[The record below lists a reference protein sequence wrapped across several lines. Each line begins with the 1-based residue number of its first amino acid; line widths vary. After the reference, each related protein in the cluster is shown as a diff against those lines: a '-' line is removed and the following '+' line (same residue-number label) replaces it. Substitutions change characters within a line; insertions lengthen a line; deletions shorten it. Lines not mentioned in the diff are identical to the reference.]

1 MGLWNL
7 VGNYKLRERGDGQV
21 ASLSEEWMRG
31 EFADV
36 VRDIQRLQK
45 RQNKL
50 TIRSTELPCEVS
62 DDDREGLVCC
72 DLERVQEHAEGIDHV
87 VIKSH
92 CHNPLVRGLRGS
104 LRSHRMPLVM
114 VINAGGGFLG
124 VLWRPEDRANPRA
137 LDRVGQDLQE
147 YGEK

>member
-1 MGLWNL
+1 M
-7 VGNYKLRERGDGQV
+7 
-21 ASLSEEWMRG
+21 ASLSKERVCG

-36 VRDIQRLQK
+36 VLNIQRLQK
-45 RQNKL
+45 RQNEL
-50 TIRSTELPCEVS
+50 AIRNTELPREVP

-72 DLERVQEHAEGIDHV
+72 DLERVKEHAEGIDHM

-104 LRSHRMPLVM
+104 LRSHRMPLVLG
-114 VINAGGGFLG
+114 INARGGFLG
-124 VLWRPEDRANPRA
+124 GLWKTEDRVSQQA
-137 LDRVGQDLQE
+137 LDRVGQELQE